1 MLDASTSNAGPLT
14 PSLDRSNVIR
24 HLATPILSLSR
35 DTLDVLV
42 LAAPSMLEFSLNKVE
57 DVPADLRAELLQLE
71 DSCVILRMFWIVKIN
86 PVRLRS
92 LSDESWNM
100 ILNDPVLVFPMV
112 VWFQKNEEKEV
123 RSFQNL
129 DQVVKY
135 IYRYRKIILIDLPTL
150 STDKKLSD
158 LAASNDET
166 EKSHNDQEVDLDSA
180 NPPPNQDLL
189 VLSNTND
196 VVGTGRYGKS
206 DTTTKFSLDR
216 AVGSE
221 EIGDSQEDQDVYLHS
236 TISPSNAREDGG
248 FDNDEE
254 SERHWPQME
263 QGPKEF
269 AQETKEVTGKEKAKA
284 ETPPKTETK
293 SYQSGK

>member
-24 HLATPILSLSR
+24 HLAAPILSLSR

-57 DVPADLRAELLQLE
+57 DVPSDLRAELLQLE

-92 LSDESWNM
+92 LSDESWNT

-150 STDKKLSD
+150 STDKKLLD
-158 LAASNDET
+158 LAVGIDET
-166 EKSHNDQEVDLDSA
+166 EDSHKDQEVDLDSA

-189 VLSNTND
+189 VLGNTND

-206 DTTTKFSLDR
+206 DATTKFSLDH

-221 EIGDSQEDQDVYLHS
+221 EIKDSQKDQEVYLHS
-236 TISPSNAREDGG
+236 TIPPSNAREDGG

-254 SERHWPQME
+254 SERYWPQME
-263 QGPKEF
+263 QEPKEF
-269 AQETKEVTGKEKAKA
+269 AQETKEVTSKEKAKA
-284 ETPPKTETK
+284 ETPPKTEAK